1 MKKLLILLL
10 ILCFVGLLILCENIA
25 NLAGSHQVD
34 GDSVS
39 IETTENLT
47 DPSQGVSEPTQGS
60 TEPSQGSTEP
70 SQGYTEPTQGSSEP
84 TQVPTEPTQVP
95 TEPTQRPTEPTTKP
109 TEPTQGPTEPT
120 QGPTE
125 PDDTQMESVEDQWR
139 KSYNCITIREAY
151 SICDA
156 AGSTKSQRYYLIGTV
171 VSVQDTYY
179 GKMIIRDSTGEL
191 LVYGSYGADGKDR
204 YGDLMVD
211 VPQAGDVVL
220 FYGNFMKYSGTR
232 EMYSGW
238 IIDFYTPG
246 QSDSSGGSTGTTHT
260 YGSFTAQEKTYITDR
275 IGFVIPFI
283 PCDEYYVE
291 EYNDEDGFGINFY
304 TFGNTAAEF
313 SEYLKQFSKYTFD
326 GTEKDDYGDT
336 WYFYTHGDI
345 FIDVTYYYYE
355 GDYVV
360 DLYAYISKESGGNT
374 GDSGSSNSGNTGSD
388 SSDVDVITNS
398 GAGLPKDADGV
409 FDIDFTDAD
418 KVKDVT
424 DQGYYLD
431 GCPTTGSP
439 AVLVIPV
446 EFSDCLASSKGY
458 TTSTLANA
466 FSKGGKT
473 DYYSVY
479 DYYYIASYGQ
489 LDLDI
494 TVLDFWFKPKYNSTY
509 YYNATDVVNGEETSI
524 GDQLVLDEALAYL
537 SKTMDLSDFDSDNN
551 GIIDAVVLVNTLE
564 IAEEDFYWAYR
575 YWNTYT
581 DDNDYYYE
589 YDGVSA
595 NDYIWA
601 SYQFLYESYDEEGN
615 TIYDASTMNT
625 YTFIHEFAHI
635 LGADDYYD
643 TEYISDPMAGCDIM
657 DAMTGD
663 HNAYT
668 KFNLGWITSSR
679 LVVTNGSITLKLE
692 DFSKK
697 GDTIIVGNN
706 WDPDLGV
713 YQEYYV
719 LAYYKNTGLNA
730 GDAGYFSRDG
740 VVVYH
745 VNASL
750 YKETID
756 GETYYDV
763 YNTNTDESSENGT
776 KDNLIEYVKS
786 AADTYTY
793 IAGDTLPNQTD
804 DAGDTL
810 GYTFKVDSITADY
823 ATITFTAK

>member
-1 MKKLLILLL
+1 MKKLLAVFGVICFVLLL
-10 ILCFVGLLILCENIA
+10 IVCARIEKPAPGK
-25 NLAGSHQVD
+25 
-34 GDSVS
+34 GDSNSTVS
-39 IETTENLT
+39 TETTENST
-47 DPSQGVSEPTQGS
+47 YPSQGVSEPTQS
-60 TEPSQGSTEP
+60 A
-70 SQGYTEPTQGSSEP
+70 TEPTQGSNNPTQGATEP
-84 TQVPTEPTQVP
+84 TQGSTPPTHGPTEPTQGSTEP
-95 TEPTQRPTEPTTKP
+95 TQGATEPTQRPTEPDRPEK
-109 TEPTQGPTEPT
+109 
-120 QGPTE
+120 
-125 PDDTQMESVEDQWR
+125 ESVEDRWR
-139 KSYNCITIREAY
+139 KTYDCITVREAF

-156 AGSTKSQRYYLIGTV
+156 AGSTKSERYYLIGTV
-171 VSVQDTYY
+171 LSVDDSYY
-179 GKMIIRDSTGEL
+179 GKMMIQDSTGQL

-204 YGDLMVD
+204 YGDLYGD

-220 FYGNFMKYSGTR
+220 FYGNFMKYNGTR

-246 QSDSSGGSTGTTHT
+246 QSDSGNTGNSGSGNTGTSHKYT
-260 YGSFTAQEKTYITDR
+260 GFTSQEKSFMTNR

-283 PCDEYYVE
+283 PCDEYEVE
-291 EYNDEDGFGINFY
+291 EYNDDGYFGINFY

-313 SEYLKQFSKYTFD
+313 AEYLKQFNKYTFD
-326 GTEKDDYGDT
+326 YTDQDEYGDT
-336 WYFYTHGDI
+336 WYFYTYGDI
-345 FIDVTYYYYE
+345 MIDVTHYYYE
-355 GDYVV
+355 GEYVV
-360 DLYAYISKESGGNT
+360 DLYAYISPESGGNT
-374 GDSGSSNSGNTGSD
+374 DGSEGGNSGNTGSD
-388 SSDVDVITNS
+388 TDVITNA
-398 GAGLPKDADGV
+398 GAGLPNDADGV
-409 FDIDFTDAD
+409 YDVDFTDAD

-458 TTSTLANA
+458 TTDALVNA
-466 FSKGGKT
+466 FAKGGKT
-473 DYYSVY
+473 DYYSVH

-509 YYNATDVVNGEETSI
+509 YYNATDDYYGEETSI
-524 GDQLVLDEALAYL
+524 GDQLVLDEALAHL

-564 IAEEDFYWAYR
+564 IGEEDFYWAYR

-581 DDNDYYYE
+581 DANDYYYE

-601 SYQFLYESYDEEGN
+601 SYQFLYESYDENGN
-615 TIYDASTMNT
+615 TIYDAGTMNT

-643 TEYISDPMAGCDIM
+643 TEYISDPMGGCDIM
-657 DAMTGD
+657 DSMTGD

-697 GDTIIVGNN
+697 GDTIIIANN
-706 WDPDLGV
+706 WDQKLGA

-756 GETYYDV
+756 GETYYDI
-763 YNTNTDESSENGT
+763 YNTNTDPSSQNGT
-776 KDNLIEYVKS
+776 ENNLIEYVKS
-786 AADTYTY
+786 AADNYTY
-793 IAGDTLPNQTD
+793 VAGDTLPKQTD
-804 DAGDTL
+804 DLGNTL

-823 ATITFTAK
+823 ATITFTAGK